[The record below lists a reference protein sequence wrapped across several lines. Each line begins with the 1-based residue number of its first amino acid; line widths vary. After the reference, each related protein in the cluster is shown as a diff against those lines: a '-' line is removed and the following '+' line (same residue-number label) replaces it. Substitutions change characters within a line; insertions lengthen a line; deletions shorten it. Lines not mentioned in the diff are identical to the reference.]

1 MIQRPIETATDAVAR
16 IKAGNRLLIGGFLAC
31 GTPMGLVEALVAAGT
46 GHLTII
52 GNDTA
57 IDDPKREF
65 RTGVAHLI
73 AQGQVSRVI
82 TSHIGTNRE
91 TQRLMH
97 EGTMEVELVPQG
109 TLAERIRCA
118 AFGLGGALT
127 PTGVGTEVADGKSV
141 LEIRGCKYVL
151 EEPIFADV
159 ALIKAKIADRGG
171 NLLYNKTARNFNPV
185 MAMAADLVI
194 VEAEEIV
201 EIGELD
207 PETIVTPGLFVDV
220 LVKAG

>member
-1 MIQRPIETATDAVAR
+1 MKRPIETATEAVAR
-16 IKAGNRLLIGGFLAC
+16 IKAGSRLLIGGFLAC
-31 GTPMGLVEALVAAGT
+31 GTPMGLLEALVAAGT
-46 GHLTII
+46 GDLTII

-57 IDDPKREF
+57 IDDPKREL

-73 AQGQVSRVI
+73 AKGQVSRVI

-97 EGTMEVELVPQG
+97 EGSIEVELVPQG

-141 LEIRGCKYVL
+141 LEIRGRTFVL

-159 ALIKAKIADRGG
+159 ALIKAKVADRAG